1 MVQKEG
7 TKDKFTSYKPSVKL
21 QRRGTAYPRK
31 FQPSTTSTD
40 DIPPS
45 LTGSTSSIDS
55 SSSNDTVPD
64 NDEMFVGVNDDK
76 FAGVKSNRD
85 QDKKVSQRK
94 ASRRPQ
100 KSQEKKIVKTKPRS
114 KKVIKQTLV

>member
-1 MVQKEG
+1 MNKED
-7 TKDKFTSYKPSVKL
+7 TKEKFSAYKPTVKL
-21 QRRGTAYPRK
+21 PRRGTAYPRK

-64 NDEMFVGVNDDK
+64 NDDI

-94 ASRRPQ
+94 ASRKPH
-100 KSQEKKIVKTKPRS
+100 KSQENKIVKTKPKF